1 MGAEFFEGSPYV
13 PLGGVMLIVYRHGQY
28 SSLLPT
34 ALPSDL
40 VRAHGG
46 SAVQAFPQAGT
57 KQYITF
63 AVAMA

>member
-1 MGAEFFEGSPYV
+1 VIYGDREINTRLSKKVSESKGY
-13 PLGGVMLIVYRHGQY
+13 GHGQY

-34 ALPSDL
+34 APPSDL

-46 SAVQAFPQAGT
+46 SAVQAFPQAAT

>member
-13 PLGGVMLIVYRHGQY
+13 PLGGVMLVDYRHGQY

-34 ALPSDL
+34 AAPSDL

-46 SAVQAFPQAGT
+46 SAVQAFPQAAT